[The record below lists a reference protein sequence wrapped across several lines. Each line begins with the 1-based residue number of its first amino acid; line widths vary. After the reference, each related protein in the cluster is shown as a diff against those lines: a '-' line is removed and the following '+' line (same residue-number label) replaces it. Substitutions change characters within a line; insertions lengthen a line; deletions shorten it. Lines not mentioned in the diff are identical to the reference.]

1 MTACQFILTQDYPA
15 FGSVPAEI
23 IKARGKVVSL
33 VYLYTF
39 KFGEFFREYQDP
51 MFDSIWSAILNN
63 KVQATKQCEKLV
75 RSTVKYMGEITLMPS
90 KTQFIKMNLMKIFD
104 LLILPNISITED
116 DFNEYEDDP
125 DAYIRNDL
133 EESDTETRRRH
144 CMKFVQQLSKKFP
157 DDVGS
162 LVGNYVNT
170 YLADYQTN
178 RDQHWTKKTTLL
190 NLLITASISS
200 YTYRNGATDL
210 KIPESAL
217 FNYIETLILPELQ
230 EAEVDKLNLLKATCI
245 KFVYMFRNQIPDE
258 HVQSYLKE
266 FAKFLQSMSIVN

>member
-1 MTACQFILTQDYPA
+1 
-15 FGSVPAEI
+15 
-23 IKARGKVVSL
+23 
-33 VYLYTF
+33 
-39 KFGEFFREYQDP
+39 
-51 MFDSIWSAILNN
+51 
-63 KVQATKQCEKLV
+63 
-75 RSTVKYMGEITLMPS
+75 
-90 KTQFIKMNLMKIFD
+90 MNLMKIFD

-178 RDQHWTKKTTLL
+178 RD
-190 NLLITASISS
+190 
-200 YTYRNGATDL
+200 
-210 KIPESAL
+210 
-217 FNYIETLILPELQ
+217 
-230 EAEVDKLNLLKATCI
+230 
-245 KFVYMFRNQIPDE
+245 
-258 HVQSYLKE
+258 
-266 FAKFLQSMSIVN
+266 

>member
-1 MTACQFILTQDYPA
+1 
-15 FGSVPAEI
+15 
-23 IKARGKVVSL
+23 
-33 VYLYTF
+33 
-39 KFGEFFREYQDP
+39 
-51 MFDSIWSAILNN
+51 
-63 KVQATKQCEKLV
+63 
-75 RSTVKYMGEITLMPS
+75 MGEITLMPS

-157 DDVGS
+157 EDVGN

-178 RDQHWTKKTTLL
+178 REEHWTKKTTLL

-210 KIPESAL
+210 KIPEESL
-217 FNYIETLILPELQ
+217 FNYI
-230 EAEVDKLNLLKATCI
+230 
-245 KFVYMFRNQIPDE
+245 
-258 HVQSYLKE
+258 
-266 FAKFLQSMSIVN
+266 